1 MSMHALAAA
10 SSPPRRRGP
19 SIRHKLLASYLA
31 ITLLALGCATVAL
44 WLQFSAAEEIATM
57 EAENVANA
65 IVSIVG
71 DDPLSNTAALQRA
84 VAMFHANHSRDAFVI
99 DIHRRVVA
107 DADPGEIGSVL
118 PPVHNNAVRLTLE
131 DGRTRSFVE
140 VLHGSP
146 VELRQLVL
154 ALRKNPGSEAS
165 PIVGAFVVEYTQVH
179 DMLLARVRTVAYIV
193 LAMGVAFMLL
203 ATALGLR
210 FAHAIATPLR
220 KLARGA
226 RAIAQ
231 GQYDTRFEAKST
243 DEIGALATAFNQMA
257 GDLGA
262 VHARVLEH
270 RHDLER
276 RVAQRTLEWQQA
288 AAAQRESAAEL
299 QLIAENL
306 PVGLCYID
314 HDMRFR
320 YHNRQYLR
328 LIGMPAQDINGR
340 TIADML
346 GSATFAAMEGVI
358 LQVLA
363 GQRMTYERRHADGDG
378 GVRDL
383 MITLIPRRADD
394 GSVIGYYA
402 MTQDVS
408 ERKRAEQAL
417 LRHNDELTSVN
428 RQLQQAQDQLLQ
440 SEKMASIGQLASGV
454 AHEINNPIGY
464 VQSNFGTL
472 DRYLTDIF
480 EVLACYESAESSI
493 SDPALRMKIEAAKR
507 AADLDFVRDDVR
519 SLLAQSKDGIA
530 RVSKIVSDLKG
541 YSRSTS
547 DESWQPADVHAGIDS
562 TLNIVWNEIKYK
574 ADVQKQYGALPEIQ
588 CRPSQLNQVFMNL
601 LVNAA
606 QAIKKQGTIGIRT
619 GVEGKRVWLEFTD
632 TGEGIEP
639 AHLNRI
645 FEPFFT
651 TKPVGKGTGLG
662 LALAYGIVKDHGGEI
677 TVRSV
682 AGEGTVFCVWLPINQ
697 TLDTLD
703 THAAA

>member
-1 MSMHALAAA
+1 MITRSPATA
-10 SSPPRRRGP
+10 STRTGRHGP

-31 ITLLALGCATVAL
+31 IALLALGCATVAL
-44 WLQFSAAEEIATM
+44 SLQFGATEAIATM
-57 EAENVANA
+57 EAENIANA
-65 IVSIVG
+65 IINTIG
-71 DDPLSNTAALQRA
+71 DETLSNVAALQRA
-84 VAMFHANHSRDAFVI
+84 VAMFHANHARDAFVI
-99 DIHRRVVA
+99 DAHRRVVA
-107 DADPGEIGSVL
+107 SADPGEIGSAMPL
-118 PPVHNNAVRLTLE
+118 VHNNVVRLTLE
-131 DGRTRSFVE
+131 DGRTRSFIE
-140 VLHGSP
+140 VRDGSP
-146 VELRQLVL
+146 AELKQLVL

-179 DMLLARVRTVAYIV
+179 DLLLARTRTFAYIV

-203 ATALGLR
+203 AIALGLR
-210 FAHAIATPLR
+210 FAYAIATSLR

-231 GQYDTRFEAKST
+231 GEYDTRFDAKSSG
-243 DEIGALATAFNQMA
+243 EIGALAIAFNQMA
-257 GDLGA
+257 AALGA
-262 VHARVLEH
+262 AHARVLEH
-270 RHDLER
+270 QHDLER

-288 AAAQRESAAEL
+288 ATAQRESAAEL
-299 QLIAENL
+299 RLVAENL
-306 PVGLCYID
+306 PAGLCYID
-314 HDMRFR
+314 RDMRYR

-328 LIGMPAQDINGR
+328 LIGMPDQDINGR
-340 TIADML
+340 AIVDVL
-346 GSATFAAMEGVI
+346 GSAPFAAMEGVI
-358 LQVLA
+358 AEVLA
-363 GQRMTYERRHADGDG
+363 GRRVVYERQHGDGDG

-383 MITLIPRRADD
+383 MIALIPRLAED
-394 GSVIGYYA
+394 GAAVGYYA
-402 MTQDVS
+402 MTEDVS

-480 EVLACYESAESSI
+480 DVLACYEAAEASV
-493 SDPALRMKIEAAKR
+493 SDPALRTRIDAAKR

-530 RVSKIVSDLKG
+530 RVSKIISDLKG
-541 YSRSTS
+541 YSRSTNA
-547 DESWQPADVHAGIDS
+547 ESWQPADVHVGIDS

-574 ADVQKQYGALPEIQ
+574 AEVRKQYGALPEIQ

-606 QAIKKQGTIGIRT
+606 QAIGTQGTIGIRT
-619 GVEGKRVWLEFTD
+619 GVEGRRVWLEFTD
-632 TGEGIEP
+632 TGEGIDP
-639 AHLNRI
+639 ANLNRI

-682 AGEGTVFCVWLPINQ
+682 VGKGTVFCVWLPINQ
-697 TLDTLD
+697 ALPVSS

>member
-1 MSMHALAAA
+1 MSTRPPAAE
-10 SSPPRRRGP
+10 SSRIGRRGP
-19 SIRHKLLASYLA
+19 SIRGKLLASYLA

-44 WLQFSAAEEIATM
+44 WLQFGAAEEIATM

-65 IVSIVG
+65 IVNTIG
-71 DDPLSNTAALQRA
+71 DAPLSNATALQHA
-84 VAMFHANHSRDAFVI
+84 VAMFHANHARDAFVI
-99 DIHRRVVA
+99 DVNRRVVA
-107 DADPGEIGSVL
+107 AADPGEIGSVL

-131 DGRTRSFVE
+131 DGRTRPFIE
-140 VLHGSP
+140 VHKGSRK
-146 VELRQLVL
+146 ELRELVL
-154 ALRKNPGSEAS
+154 ALRQNPGVAAS
-165 PIVGAFVVEYTQVH
+165 PIVGAFIVEYTQVH
-179 DMLLARVRTVAYIV
+179 DLLLARARTVAYV
-193 LAMGVAFMLL
+193 VFAMGAAFMLV

-210 FAHAIATPLR
+210 FAYAIATPLR

-231 GQYDTRFEAKST
+231 GRYDTRFDVNSS

-257 GDLGA
+257 ADLGA
-262 VHARVLEH
+262 VHARVLDH
-270 RHDLER
+270 QRDLER

-299 QLIAENL
+299 RLVAENL

-314 HDMRFR
+314 RDMRYR

-328 LIGMPAQDINGR
+328 LIGIPDQDISGR
-340 TIADML
+340 TIADVL
-346 GSATFAAMEGVI
+346 GVAVFAAMGSVI
-358 LQVLA
+358 TEVLA
-363 GQRMTYERRHADGDG
+363 GRRMVYERRHGDAG
-378 GVRDL
+378 GGTRDL
-383 MITLIPRRADD
+383 MIVLIPRLADD
-394 GSVIGYYA
+394 GSVVGYYG
-402 MTQDVS
+402 MTEDIS

-428 RQLQQAQDQLLQ
+428 LQLQQAQNQLLQ

-472 DRYLTDIF
+472 DRYLNDIF
-480 EVLACYESAESSI
+480 DVLACYEAAEPSI
-493 SDPALRMKIEAAKR
+493 GDPALRTKIDAAR
-507 AADLDFVRDDVR
+507 QVADLDFVRDDVR
-519 SLLAQSKDGIA
+519 ALLAQSKDGIA

-541 YSRSTS
+541 YSRATN

-574 ADVQKQYGALPEIQ
+574 AEVQKQYGVLPEIQ

-606 QAIKKQGTIGIRT
+606 QAIRKQGTIGIRT

-632 TGEGIEP
+632 TGDGIEP

-682 AGEGTVFCVWLPINQ
+682 VGEGTVFCVWLPINQ
-697 TLDTLD
+697 MLATPDTQ
-703 THAAA
+703 AAA